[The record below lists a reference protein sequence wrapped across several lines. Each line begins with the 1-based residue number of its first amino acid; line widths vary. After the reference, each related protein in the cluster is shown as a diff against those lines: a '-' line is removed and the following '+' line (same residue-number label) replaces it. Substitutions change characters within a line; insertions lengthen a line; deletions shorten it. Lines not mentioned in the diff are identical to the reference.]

1 MRNQIYIG
9 NLAFTASKTD
19 LQTLCA
25 EFGEI
30 ANIHIPVDRASGK
43 PRGFAFVTFADE
55 DAATK
60 SLALNNMQFLTRQIR
75 VNLANSPKEDD
86 RGGSTGGGRPGGPGG
101 RPSGDRGGFGGG
113 RGGDRGGFGGGGGRG
128 RYED

>member
-60 SLALNNMQFLTRQIR
+60 SLALNNMQFLSRQIR
-75 VNLANSPKEDD
+75 VNLANSPKQDE
-86 RGGSTGGGRPGGPGG
+86 RGGSTGGRPGGSG
-101 RPSGDRGGFGGG
+101 RPSGGGAGDRGGRGSDRGGF
-113 RGGDRGGFGGGGGRG
+113 GGGGRG

>member
-9 NLAFTASKTD
+9 NLAFTASKPD
-19 LQTLCA
+19 LQALCA

-55 DAATK
+55 EAATK
-60 SLALNNMQFLTRQIR
+60 SLALNNMQFLSRQIR
-75 VNLANSPKEDD
+75 VNLANSPKQDD
-86 RGGSTGGGRPGGPGG
+86 RGGSTGGRPGGGRPGGGAG
-101 RPSGDRGGFGGG
+101 GDRGG
-113 RGGDRGGFGGGGGRG
+113 RGGDRGGFGGGRG

>member
-60 SLALNNMQFLTRQIR
+60 SLALNNMQFLSRQIR
-75 VNLANSPKEDD
+75 VNLANSPKQDD
-86 RGGSTGGGRPGGPGG
+86 RGGSTGGRPSGGAG
-101 RPSGDRGGFGGG
+101 RPSGDRDRGG
-113 RGGDRGGFGGGGGRG
+113 RGGDRGGFGGGRG

>member
-60 SLALNNMQFLTRQIR
+60 SLALNNMQFLSRQIR

-86 RGGSTGGGRPGGPGG
+86 RGGSTGGGRPGGSG
-101 RPSGDRGGFGGG
+101 RPSGDRGEKWL
-113 RGGDRGGFGGGGGRG
+113 GGGGESGSR
-128 RYED
+128 RRLDSRA

>member
-60 SLALNNMQFLTRQIR
+60 SLALNNMQFLNRQIR
-75 VNLANSPKEDD
+75 VNLANSPKQDD
-86 RGGSTGGGRPGGPGG
+86 RGGRPAGGAGRPM
-101 RPSGDRGGFGGG
+101 GDRGG
-113 RGGDRGGFGGGGGRG
+113 RGGDRGGFGGGRG

>member
-60 SLALNNMQFLTRQIR
+60 SLALNNMQFLSRQIR
-75 VNLANSPKEDD
+75 VNLANSPKQDD
-86 RGGSTGGGRPGGPGG
+86 RGGSDDRSSGGG
-101 RPSGDRGGFGGG
+101 RPSGDRGG
-113 RGGDRGGFGGGGGRG
+113 RGGDRGGFGGGRG

>member
-9 NLAFTASKTD
+9 NLAFTASKPD

-60 SLALNNMQFLTRQIR
+60 SLALNNMQFLNRQIR
-75 VNLANSPKEDD
+75 VNLANSPKEDE
-86 RGGSTGGGRPGGPGG
+86 RGGGAPRSSG
-101 RPSGDRGGFGGG
+101 RPSGGFGGDRGGFGGG
-113 RGGDRGGFGGGGGRG
+113 RGSDRGGFGGGRGRG
-128 RYED
+128 GYED

>member
-9 NLAFTASKTD
+9 NLAFTASKPD
-19 LQTLCA
+19 LQALCA

-55 DAATK
+55 EAATK
-60 SLALNNMQFLTRQIR
+60 SLALNNMQFLSRQIR
-75 VNLANSPKEDD
+75 VNLANSPKQDD
-86 RGGSTGGGRPGGPGG
+86 RGGRTGGGRPGGAGDRGG
-101 RPSGDRGGFGGG
+101 RGGFGGG
-113 RGGDRGGFGGGGGRG
+113 RG

>member
-60 SLALNNMQFLTRQIR
+60 SLALNNMQFLNRQIR
-75 VNLANSPKEDD
+75 VNLANSPKQDD
-86 RGGSTGGGRPGGPGG
+86 RGGRPAGGAGRPM
-101 RPSGDRGGFGGG
+101 GDRGDRGG
-113 RGGDRGGFGGGGGRG
+113 RGGDRGGFGGGRG

>member
-25 EFGEI
+25 EYGEI

-60 SLALNNMQFLTRQIR
+60 SLALNNMQFLSRQIR
-75 VNLANSPKEDD
+75 VNLANSPKQDD
-86 RGGSTGGGRPGGPGG
+86 RGGSTGGRPSGGAG
-101 RPSGDRGGFGGG
+101 RPSGDRGG
-113 RGGDRGGFGGGGGRG
+113 RGGDRGGFGGGRG

>member
-60 SLALNNMQFLTRQIR
+60 SLALNNMQFLNRQIR
-75 VNLANSPKEDD
+75 VNLANSPKQDD
-86 RGGSTGGGRPGGPGG
+86 RGGRPAGGGAG
-101 RPSGDRGGFGGG
+101 RPMGDRGG
-113 RGGDRGGFGGGGGRG
+113 RGGDRGGFGGGRG